1 MVSAGTAEEPIEFG
15 DAPHPSSS
23 STATTLGNEAA
34 FFLGFPDSACGLEA
48 AVRGGFGGGEVSAS
62 RLQLFVVGHRVSF
75 LRQSF

>member
-1 MVSAGTAEEPIEFG
+1 MVSAGTAEEPIEFA
-15 DAPHPSSS
+15 DAPHPGAEA
-23 STATTLGNEAA
+23 TATTRGNEAA
-34 FFLGFPDSACGLEA
+34 FLLGFSDGACGLEA